1 MQKNLRKSAY
11 KNMKNENRKSE
22 IINTASKLFK
32 EKGYSA
38 VTMRDLAKEMGIKA
52 ASLYNHITSKQEI
65 LSVLIISLAEEF
77 TEGMTVI
84 INSDKNCIEKLKQI
98 INLHITITS
107 NNQFGMASLNND
119 WMHLEVTLNYYLE
132 LRKNY
137 EDNFRKIIKKGIN
150 NNEIINE
157 NAEVIVFSILST
169 LRSLYIWL
177 PIKEELNIPKLTK
190 NLNNILLNGINK

>member
-1 MQKNLRKSAY
+1 
-11 KNMKNENRKSE
+11 MKNENRKTE

-84 INSDKNCIEKLKQI
+84 INSNNNCVEKLKQI

-119 WMHLEVTLNYYLE
+119 WMHLEATLSYYLE

-137 EDNFRKIIKKGIN
+137 EDNFREIIKKGIS

-177 PIKEELNIPKLTK
+177 PIKEELNIFKLTK
-190 NLNNILLNGINK
+190 NLNNILLNGISK

>member
-1 MQKNLRKSAY
+1 VKNISK
-11 KNMKNENRKSE
+11 MKPENRKAE
-22 IINTASKLFK
+22 IIYTASKLFK

-52 ASLYNHITSKQEI
+52 ASLYNHISSKQEI
-65 LSVLIISLAEEF
+65 LSTLIISLAEEF
-77 TEGMTVI
+77 TEGMNII
-84 INSDKNCIEKLKQI
+84 INSDKNSVEKLKQI

-119 WMHLEVTLNYYLE
+119 WMHLEATLNYYLK

-137 EDNFRKIIKKGIN
+137 ENNFRQIINDGIK

-157 NAEVIVFSILST
+157 NAEVVLFSVLST

-177 PIKEELNIPKLTK
+177 PKKEDLKLKELSN
-190 NLNNILLNGINK
+190 NLNNIILNGINK